1 MTSVWPALCPPWKR
15 TTMSACSDSQSTI
28 LPFPSSPHW
37 EPTTTTLAMQRPSS
51 ASRAPGIVSK
61 RQRLARHSGPHRI
74 RDPLQAR
81 RGRRDG
87 LIRRQPN
94 HLILRALFTP
104 CRRAALTTADDLALS
119 KAISRQD
126 RGGGDFGLAVERHFA
141 TARRDADSA
150 ALKQFA
156 GRVSWLTLA
165 EIVVTHS
172 WLPVISEG

>member
-1 MTSVWPALCPPWKR
+1 VACIMSTLEADHDVGLLGQQVDDFALPHVPPLGTNHDHIGHAAAFLRVADARDSFEATKACPA
-15 TTMSACSDSQSTI
+15 
-28 LPFPSSPHW
+28 FGPSPDQGS
-37 EPTTTTLAMQRPSS
+37 
-51 ASRAPGIVSK
+51 
-61 RQRLARHSGPHRI
+61 
-74 RDPLQAR
+74 LQTR

-126 RGGGDFGLAVERHFA
+126 RGGDDFGFAVERHFA

-156 GRVSWLTLA
+156 GRVN
-165 EIVVTHS
+165 
-172 WLPVISEG
+172 